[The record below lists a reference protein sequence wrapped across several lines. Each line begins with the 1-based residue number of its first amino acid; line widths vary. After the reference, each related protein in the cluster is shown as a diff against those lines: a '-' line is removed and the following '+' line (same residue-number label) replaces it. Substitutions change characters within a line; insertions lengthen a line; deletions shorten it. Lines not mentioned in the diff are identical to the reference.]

1 MIVLL
6 DADGYMDRGV
16 AAHILTP
23 HFHSSSSSSAAA
35 AMPPSLSLSLYM
47 TIATMM

>member
-1 MIVLL
+1 MIVRL
-6 DADGYMDRGV
+6 DADDYMDRGV
-16 AAHILTP
+16 VAHILTP
-23 HFHSSSSSSAAA
+23 HFPAAAA

>member
-16 AAHILTP
+16 AHILTP
-23 HFHSSSSSSAAA
+23 HFHSSA
-35 AMPPSLSLSLYM
+35 AMPPSLSLSLYI
-47 TIATMM
+47 TIATIM

>member
-6 DADGYMDRGV
+6 DADGYMDRDV
-16 AAHILTP
+16 AHILTP
-23 HFHSSSSSSAAA
+23 HFHSSAA

>member
-23 HFHSSSSSSAAA
+23 HFHSSSSAA

>member
-1 MIVLL
+1 MIVRL
-6 DADGYMDRGV
+6 DADDYMDRGV
-16 AAHILTP
+16 VAHILTP
-23 HFHSSSSSSAAA
+23 HFPAAAAA

>member
-23 HFHSSSSSSAAA
+23 HFHSSAAA